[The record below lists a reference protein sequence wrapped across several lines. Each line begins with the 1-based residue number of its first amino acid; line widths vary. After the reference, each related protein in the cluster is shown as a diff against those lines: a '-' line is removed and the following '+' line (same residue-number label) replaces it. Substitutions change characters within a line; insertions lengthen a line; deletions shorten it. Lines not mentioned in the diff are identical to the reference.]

1 MSVDTRVNFRGGAA
15 LERPGFCARCH
26 RALKDPRWVAYGM
39 GPVCAKKRAAA
50 IAQAEEDMRAM
61 AAAR

>member
-1 MSVDTRVNFRGGAA
+1 MDTRVNFRGGAA
-15 LERPGFCARCH
+15 LERPGVCARCGK
-26 RALKDPRWVAYGM
+26 ALKNPRWSAYGL